1 MIIYIFCTKAHLPNK
16 KQVKINKKIFNK
28 QFNKMIIKKKILKVN
43 KWIKFRN
50 KTNKKVSIIKNRI
63 ILSFKK
69 MRHKKNNFLRLLA
82 QVNKTILALVIQ
94 YQKH

>member
-1 MIIYIFCTKAHLPNK
+1 M
-16 KQVKINKKIFNK
+16 NKKIFNK

-43 KWIKFRN
+43 KWIKVRN

-69 MRHKKNNFLRLLA
+69 MRHKKNNFLKLLA
-82 QVNKTILALVIQ
+82 QINKTILALVIQ